1 MIPATELAAMQA
13 VAAASL
19 DITGCQIQRA
29 TPADDGYGHTTKTWA
44 TIATVTAGMA
54 KPSAQVMT
62 QYAGRI
68 GALASWVVSLPLGT
82 DVKADDQLLIIGQT
96 LRVQA
101 DLTQSSYSTLTQVL
115 ATEIRP

>member
-13 VAAASL
+13 VATASL
-19 DITGCQIQRA
+19 DIASCVVQRA
-29 TPADDGYGHTTKTWA
+29 TTADDGYGHAVKTWA
-44 TIATVTAGMA
+44 TIATVAAGMA
-54 KPSAQVMT
+54 KPSAQVMHI
-62 QYAGRI
+62 YAARI
-68 GALASWVVSLPLGT
+68 GALASWVISLPLGT
-82 DVKADDQLLIIGQT
+82 DVKADDHLLIIGQT